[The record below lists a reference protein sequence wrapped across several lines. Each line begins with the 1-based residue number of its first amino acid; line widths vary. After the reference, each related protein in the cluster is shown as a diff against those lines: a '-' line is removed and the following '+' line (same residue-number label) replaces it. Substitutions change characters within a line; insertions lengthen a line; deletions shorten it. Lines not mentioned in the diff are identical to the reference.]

1 MKHTKYL
8 RAGSL
13 VCLLALCLGLLTA
26 CGGATLPLDKLYVDD
41 ARPGKPV
48 TLNTATEVFREKGTL
63 EEVYGNL
70 ALFITRNED
79 SSLLK
84 EIVCNLASGKKLY
97 ESEAYHERRM
107 VDLLDGDLYSVRTP
121 QDGGDSVLTL
131 YDAAG
136 KQQFRAEGASVL
148 DRDLLYAKSS
158 VYRIK
163 NGKVKDSGIPL
174 ARAFAAPPV
183 LDYAERPSDGYMMEL
198 KTTDGRM
205 LTVYDL
211 GMNPVAQYQF
221 PSDAVEESGFCR
233 MLNNGDVLIQYQL
246 EVGKTDNTRI
256 TEDEYDFE
264 QNGKLI
270 RLCTLILSVKTG
282 EVRSIS
288 FDGVLVNCKSRRY
301 YNYQSRRY
309 YEAKRADLSDKVDNI
324 VAYTPLDGNGRIDS
338 QMVWAVMDND
348 GTVHPVEKLSSVTPV
363 GVPYPL
369 GKDFWI
375 VQLWAGGNYIF
386 QLYNKSGKLLKS
398 AIEVSGNYQFRRC
411 CPGGR
416 QVACDGLCSHVCRPA
431 GF

>member
-41 ARPGKPV
+41 ARPGKPI

-107 VDLLDGDLYSVRTP
+107 VHLLDGDLYSVQTP

-174 ARAFAAPPV
+174 ARAFAYPLE

-198 KTTDGRM
+198 NTTDGRM
-205 LTVYDL
+205 LMVYDL

-324 VAYTPLDGNGRIDS
+324 VAYTPLDGNGRIAS

-369 GKDFWI
+369 GKDIWI

-398 AIEVSGNYQFRRC
+398 AVEVSGTYQFRI
-411 CPGGR
+411 G
-416 QVACDGLCSHVCRPA
+416 
-431 GF
+431 